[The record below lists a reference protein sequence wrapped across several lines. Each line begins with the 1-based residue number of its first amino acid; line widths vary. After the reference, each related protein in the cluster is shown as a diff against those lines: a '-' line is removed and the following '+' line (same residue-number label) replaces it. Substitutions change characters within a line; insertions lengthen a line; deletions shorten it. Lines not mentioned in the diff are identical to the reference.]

1 MRRLTRHLFLFIT
14 SCVTGAAFYFGLGS
28 ASPIARLSL
37 ANAYAGLF
45 LLAVTLTIGPWNK
58 LRGRANPVSSY
69 LRRDIGIWAGILGVV
84 HVILGLQVHMDGK
97 FWLYFLPPPDAAY
110 HFPLRIDPF
119 GLTNYAGLAAGL
131 ILLMLLT
138 LSNNASL
145 RALGVARWKHLQRW
159 NYAVAVLVVA
169 HGAVYQILDK
179 RLMGFVAVF
188 IAIALLTL
196 ALQFAGFRSGKLQ
209 KNRTSKGG

>member
-1 MRRLTRHLFLFIT
+1 MQRMTRHLVLFLA
-14 SCVTGAAFYFGLGS
+14 SCVTGAVFYFGLGS
-28 ASPIARLSL
+28 ASPMTRLSMGS
-37 ANAYAGLF
+37 AYTGLF
-45 LLAVTLTIGPWNK
+45 LLAATLMIGPWNK
-58 LRGRANPVSSY
+58 LRGRANPISSY
-69 LRRDIGIWAGILGVV
+69 LRRDIGIWAGILGIV

-97 FWLYFLPPPDAAY
+97 FWLYFLPPPDTAY

-145 RALGVARWKHLQRW
+145 RALGAVRWKRLQRW
-159 NYAVAVLVVA
+159 NYAAAGLVVG

-179 RLMGFVAVF
+179 RLMGFVLTFGIAV
-188 IAIALLTL
+188 LL
-196 ALQFAGFRSGKLQ
+196 ALSLQLSGFVAARKKS
-209 KNRTSKGG
+209 